1 MLLMDPMVF
10 KSFKNN
16 RTGVVT
22 FLKESAAVINNIFLN
37 ILILWMFLYCGLIL
51 FQILGVLS
59 LKYAFVNF

>member
-37 ILILWMFLYCGLIL
+37 ILILWMFLYCGLSL